1 VDPTGVVAP
10 GRASLDLNSFLER
23 RIASGQ
29 MESRRNAFV
38 TQLARSAIFTNIRL
52 GWETLNYEWDTRL
65 LGFDADVQEV
75 LLESIGTASRGPLF
89 LITEILVVVS
99 ALLVIYFGWMQLR
112 TRSRVDRLKALY
124 ERFCRKAA
132 RLGVR
137 RDPWEGPSD
146 FSMRAAQLLPNES
159 ERIRQISNAYIA
171 LRYAPEPGS
180 IILDSFAKEVSA
192 FEAHRR

>member
-1 VDPTGVVAP
+1 
-10 GRASLDLNSFLER
+10 
-23 RIASGQ
+23 
-29 MESRRNAFV
+29 
-38 TQLARSAIFTNIRL
+38 L
-52 GWETLNYEWDTRL
+52 GWDTLSYQWDTRL
-65 LGFDADVQEV
+65 LAFDADVQEAF
-75 LLESIGTASRGPLF
+75 LGSIGLASHGSLL
-89 LITEILVVVS
+89 LIIEILIVAV
-99 ALLVIYFGWMQLR
+99 ALLALYFSWMRSR
-112 TRSRVDRLKALY
+112 TRLRSDRVKASY

>member
-1 VDPTGVVAP
+1 
-10 GRASLDLNSFLER
+10 
-23 RIASGQ
+23 

-112 TRSRVDRLKALY
+112 TRSRTDRVKALY

-146 FSMRAAQLLPNES
+146 FSRRAALSLPDQS
-159 ERIRQISNAYIA
+159 ERIRQISNIYIT
-171 LRYAPEPGS
+171 LRYAPESAG
-180 IILDSFAKEVSA
+180 IALDRFVK
-192 FEAHRR
+192 